1 MVNVLLLLSSLVL
14 LFMGIIL
21 RINYFMD
28 KLGFITVYFEASSVS
43 TYIRLLGLKSE
54 FLFLIFGLLN

>member
-43 TYIRLLGLKSE
+43 TYIHTSPRSKKRVPE
-54 FLFLIFGLLN
+54 ACF